1 MIIDASISFW
11 RQVAKIVFLS
21 LFLSCISA
29 ISVSL
34 LFPTESPAKFDL
46 NLLNIFIIFVV
57 LGPLIE
63 SILVITSV
71 LLFSLFIKNKLLI
84 SILSGLILAI
94 LHGVGEIALSIIV
107 FFPFVLYAFS
117 YQIWHVKNAN
127 KAFWLISLSHAI
139 HNAIAISF
147 ANIIKEIYI

>member
-1 MIIDASISFW
+1 MIIDASIPFW

-21 LFLSCISA
+21 LFLVCISA

-34 LFPTESPAKFDL
+34 IFPAESPAKFDL

-63 SILVITSV
+63 SILVIISV

-84 SILSGLILAI
+84 SILCGLILAI
-94 LHGVGEIALSIIV
+94 LHGVGEMALSIII
-107 FFPFVLYAFS
+107 FFPFVLYAFA
-117 YQIWHVKNAN
+117 YQIWQGKDGN
-127 KAFWLISLSHAI
+127 KAFWLITLSHAI
-139 HNAIAISF
+139 HNSIAISF
-147 ANIIKEIYI
+147 ASIIKVIYL